1 MSFLAE
7 TSSAFRA
14 AALSLEVLQH
24 GQHLSLCVELAW
36 RFASPSLTSDEA
48 EVLLDVVVEA
58 PNDLEECL
66 LELLREFLRQ
76 LRSSIGFSTVLVRF
90 LDIALL

>member
-1 MSFLAE
+1 
-7 TSSAFRA
+7 
-14 AALSLEVLQH
+14 
-24 GQHLSLCVELAW
+24 
-36 RFASPSLTSDEA
+36 LTSDEA

>member
-14 AALSLEVLQH
+14 ATLSLEVLQL
-24 GQHLSLCVELAW
+24 GQHVSLCVESAW
-36 RFASPSLTSDEA
+36 PFASPSLTSDEA

-58 PNDLEECL
+58 PKDLDECL

-76 LRSSIGFSTVLVRF
+76 LRSSLGFSTVLVRF